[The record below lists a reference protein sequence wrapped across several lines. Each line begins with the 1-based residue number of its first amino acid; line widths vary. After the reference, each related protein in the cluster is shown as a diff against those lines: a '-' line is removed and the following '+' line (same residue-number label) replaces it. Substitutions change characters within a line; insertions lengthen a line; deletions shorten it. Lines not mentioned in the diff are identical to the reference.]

1 MAFASSK
8 LSRPENRVSMSSE
21 ASGVW
26 KTEERA
32 PAPSSDPELVELDP
46 VDPKV
51 DEFDDI
57 WVENALEEVEP

>member
-1 MAFASSK
+1 
-8 LSRPENRVSMSSE
+8 MSSE

-32 PAPSSDPELVELDP
+32 AAPSSDPELVELDP

-57 WVENALEEVEP
+57 W